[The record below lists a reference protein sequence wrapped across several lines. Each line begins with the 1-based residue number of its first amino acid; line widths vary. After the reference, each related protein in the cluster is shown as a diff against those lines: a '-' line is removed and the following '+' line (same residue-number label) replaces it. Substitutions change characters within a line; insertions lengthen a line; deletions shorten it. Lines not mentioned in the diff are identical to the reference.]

1 MAAVQMSTQ
10 TDGLSGDTQTKVFT
24 PASRTNVTIMTT
36 ISTSLDFTN
45 ASVMSSTET
54 GAKTEN
60 TCTMSDSRLPC
71 ILKCTNSCANKTA
84 DANIN
89 VPYKVNRKLLSSYR
103 RTHCSAND
111 TRMSSFYIGCIV
123 IFQVIGLVFNAV
135 FIHISYKG
143 SDKHSDVT
151 LLLAS
156 CTQLGQALVTLV
168 KYIYVLVCRDDNT
181 SLQWYFIF
189 DPLDFLFR
197 GLYICFTLS
206 LSTAR
211 YVVLKKIEIPRNSPM
226 VSRSKT
232 RQWLPFPIVLVAFC
246 IFLLM
251 ITMEIPDISRYVTI
265 YFLQVAFIGIP
276 MLSFVILTTFLIL
289 YVLKIV
295 HKRQTMMDR
304 HLKRTSNRQR
314 SQQNVTGRLLQQAIY
329 SILYHIVFMALPYSY
344 VVVMDM
350 CVVNITGRYV
360 LRNTSLFFHYVE
372 AILPIFNPIS
382 LGIFLKKNR
391 KSLQS
396 CLKAIQDLA
405 VRMQPLQP
413 IFETQELQLV
423 PNAINEFIESQK
435 EGCQDISRIRVS
447 KLSATSSSN
456 RSVGRQRRLSSTDS
470 LYYSPDLHFLQSDH
484 SNDDRYEVN
493 RSSIN
498 SATTCGTLYKAAS
511 QSSTRSNGKTD
522 RLSVASL
529 SSYASSSGRR
539 ISILSASSTNPHRL
553 SIDSVINVYN
563 LPRSISMLSD
573 QSTEEAIQNTITF
586 F

>member
-1 MAAVQMSTQ
+1 MYITNEILRKDNITNIIQFNNYNNSN
-10 TDGLSGDTQTKVFT
+10 S
-24 PASRTNVTIMTT
+24 NVT
-36 ISTSLDFTN
+36 SLCNPFT
-45 ASVMSSTET
+45 
-54 GAKTEN
+54 
-60 TCTMSDSRLPC
+60 
-71 ILKCTNSCANKTA
+71 
-84 DANIN
+84 
-89 VPYKVNRKLLSSYR
+89 
-103 RTHCSAND
+103 
-111 TRMSSFYIGCIV
+111 
-123 IFQVIGLVFNAV
+123 
-135 FIHISYKG
+135 
-143 SDKHSDVT
+143 
-151 LLLAS
+151 
-156 CTQLGQALVTLV
+156 
-168 KYIYVLVCRDDNT
+168 
-181 SLQWYFIF
+181 

-226 VSRSKT
+226 VSRSKI

-329 SILYHIVFMALPYSY
+329 SILYHIIFMSLPYSY
-344 VVVMDM
+344 VVIMDM
-350 CVVNITGRYV
+350 FVNNLFTGRYV
-360 LRNTSLFFHYVE
+360 LRNKSLFFHYVE

-396 CLKAIQDLA
+396 FLKAIQDLA

-413 IFETQELQLV
+413 ISETQELQLV
-423 PNAINEFIESQK
+423 PNATNEFIESQK

-447 KLSATSSSN
+447 KLSATTSSN
-456 RSVGRQRRLSSTDS
+456 RSVGRQRRLSNTDS
-470 LYYSPDLHFLQSDH
+470 LYYSPDLQFLQSDH

-493 RSSIN
+493 HSSII
-498 SATTCGTLYKAAS
+498 SATSCGTLYKAAS

-539 ISILSASSTNPHRL
+539 ISILSARSTNPPRL
-553 SIDSVINVYN
+553 SIDSFRNVHN

-573 QSTEEAIQNTITF
+573 QSTEEAIQDTITF